1 MILINFFY
9 YVPFEVIISSS
20 STFLPPLSLSPSP
33 PLPSSL
39 SLPPSPSPPLPPSG
53 SLRIMSHLRKLSKLM
68 RPQDAIRLV
77 RNNNYNKLEIN
88 KQSLYTHI
96 LYMYSYTLPLGQLV
110 GRPTIVLMLWLSCN
124 FKIRRLIVTAAAK

>member
-1 MILINFFY
+1 MNMIHVLVHVMILINFFY
-9 YVPFEVIISSS
+9 CVPFEVIISSS
-20 STFLPPLSLSPSP
+20 STSLPPLSPSP

-39 SLPPSPSPPLPPSG
+39 SLSPSPSLSLPLPPPPPPSG

-110 GRPTIVLMLWLSCN
+110 GRPTIV
-124 FKIRRLIVTAAAK
+124 